1 MTPSI
6 LYPTE
11 LSLVR
16 CGSQLSMLELLATR
30 DRSFYRRIVV
40 CPPGDAYVAEVEDLG
55 VQAHVA
61 GTHPE
66 RWRFSPLQLA
76 GTTRDLFAAAQATA
90 DLTERE
96 NVRLIHV
103 SSLVA
108 ALAAAYAKR
117 RHPHVR
123 MVLHERGLA
132 YRAHTRVLFRMVA
145 GVMDRVL
152 TTTEFG
158 RRQLLAYGVAPAKIV
173 VIPNGTDFHRQEPGA
188 SRASVRASLGVP
200 NGARMIGMVANMA
213 PVKRHALFIDMLSRM
228 PGVYGVIAG
237 GVLPLWDGEAYE
249 RQLRARV
256 DALGLRDRVF
266 FAGMRDDVPDVM
278 RAMDVLVCPS
288 QHESFGRVLIEAM
301 AVGTP
306 VVATAAG
313 AIPDVVDHGR
323 TGILAADDAQ
333 ELANAAGR
341 LLEDPREV
349 ERLTTAAREEVER
362 RFDVRDVTRRIED
375 VYRELLDE

>member
-1 MTPSI
+1 
-6 LYPTE
+6 
-11 LSLVR
+11 
-16 CGSQLSMLELLATR
+16 
-30 DRSFYRRIVV
+30 
-40 CPPGDAYVAEVEDLG
+40 
-55 VQAHVA
+55 
-61 GTHPE
+61 
-66 RWRFSPLQLA
+66 
-76 GTTRDLFAAAQATA
+76 
-90 DLTERE
+90 
-96 NVRLIHV
+96 
-103 SSLVA
+103 
-108 ALAAAYAKR
+108 
-117 RHPHVR
+117 
-123 MVLHERGLA
+123 
-132 YRAHTRVLFRMVA
+132 VA

-158 RRQLLAYGVAPAKIV
+158 RRQLLVYGVAAAKIL
-173 VIPNGTDFHRQEPGA
+173 VIPNGTDFHRQEPA
-188 SRASVRASLGVP
+188 TSRASVRASLGVP
-200 NGARMIGMVANMA
+200 SGARMVGMVANMA

-256 DALGLRDRVF
+256 DALGLRDRVL

-306 VVATAAG
+306 VVATTAG
-313 AIPDVVDHGR
+313 AIPDVVENGR

-333 ELANAAGR
+333 ELANAVAR
-341 LLEDPREV
+341 LLDDPREV

-375 VYRELLDE
+375 VYRELLNE